1 MSYQYDGFDELT
13 QEISQATTGTTAIS
27 YNSAFAYDLSGNPT
41 TSNRLIGSNF
51 NADNQNTTV
60 LLSDGT
66 SKALSYNGN
75 GNPSMLPREMGS
87 SYADGLFTALYDP
100 ENRLTSSDDDDL
112 RMIYD
117 GDGLRTF
124 DNIGSQGEPSYHLF
138 DGSTSVVEAGNNSY
152 AELAFNLYGADGLAG
167 RMTSGAGYL
176 AELYDPQG
184 NAVQTVHF
192 YYNGTTTAPQVAN
205 TKVYDAFGER
215 GGYANDDYE
224 GTYTYTYNPV
234 GFGGQFG
241 YYKEPYGHYLLGHR
255 FYDPGMGRFVTRDP
269 IGYKGGINLYGFAGN
284 NPVNESD
291 PSGYSRAGDVAGVV
305 GLVPGPVGEAANL
318 ASGLDSLHDGDYL
331 GAALSLGGEVPGLGE
346 IATGAKILRAVNRLR
361 KAERVAKDAEE
372 AAKGADEII
381 RLRHYTT
388 TSGSRGIEKDGIIIA
403 KDQNKVFT
411 ESARHKA
418 LSPTDAERKYLLK
431 RGHGNAHVEFNA
443 RRSEVEVRHNPLSG
457 ATEHVLNGDVRL
469 EGRNPVFTRR

>member
-1 MSYQYDGFDELT
+1 
-13 QEISQATTGTTAIS
+13 
-27 YNSAFAYDLSGNPT
+27 
-41 TSNRLIGSNF
+41 
-51 NADNQNTTV
+51 V
-60 LLSDGT
+60 
-66 SKALSYNGN
+66 
-75 GNPSMLPREMGS
+75 
-87 SYADGLFTALYDP
+87 
-100 ENRLTSSDDDDL
+100 
-112 RMIYD
+112 
-117 GDGLRTF
+117 
-124 DNIGSQGEPSYHLF
+124 
-138 DGSTSVVEAGNNSY
+138 
-152 AELAFNLYGADGLAG
+152 AE
-167 RMTSGAGYL
+167 T
-176 AELYDPQG
+176 YDPQG
-184 NAVQTVHF
+184 NVVQPVAL
-192 YYNGTTTAPQVAN
+192 YPIGGYGTPGVAN
-205 TKVYDAFGER
+205 GPVRVTASTAYDAFG
-215 GGYANDDYE
+215 GFHGHTADGAGHDGAGHSAAVYE
-224 GTYTYTYNPV
+224 PA

-241 YYKEPYGHYLLGHR
+241 YYHDYLGRYLLGHR
-255 FYDPGMGRFVTRDP
+255 FYDSFTGRFVTRDP
-269 IGYKGGINLYGFAGN
+269 IGYQGGINLYGFAGN

-291 PSGYSRAGDVAGVV
+291 PSGYSSAGDYAGVV
-305 GLVPGPVGEAANL
+305 GLVPGPIGEAANL